1 MKLKCICNNP
11 VLTKAVFQKGGV
23 GVELTVVQSL
33 FANLLGIFNSLKIVD
48 ETIRFTIFRK
58 KIIRENVE
66 RAIKKPLQQ
75 EGFDSFIIEQ
85 DAKSLIINA
94 QEAN

>member
-11 VLTKAVFQKGGV
+11 VLTKAAFQKGSF

-66 RAIKKPLQQ
+66 RAIKKPLQ
-75 EGFDSFIIEQ
+75 
-85 DAKSLIINA
+85 
-94 QEAN
+94 